1 MNEIS
6 HIYGYRS
13 SKKKSDPVANSTKLK
28 GVSNEQESREKQN
41 LESSKATNAEIGRT
55 KGRTEKRQRVTRSM
69 HQESEK
75 DCDDKEEPETK
86 AGGEELKSTT
96 NKSNAISETDGQE
109 HKVAKEPA
117 AKADGVERES
127 AKEPNEEPNTEVQGR
142 GSAKEIPACTTL
154 IEEEDM
160 SEESHRSVPETGK
173 VENED
178 DQRVVKEET
187 DKAEVGT
194 IRVSVCSVNKNMV
207 R

>member
-86 AGGEELKSTT
+86 AGGEELKST

-194 IRVSVCSVNKNMV
+194 IRVSV
-207 R
+207 